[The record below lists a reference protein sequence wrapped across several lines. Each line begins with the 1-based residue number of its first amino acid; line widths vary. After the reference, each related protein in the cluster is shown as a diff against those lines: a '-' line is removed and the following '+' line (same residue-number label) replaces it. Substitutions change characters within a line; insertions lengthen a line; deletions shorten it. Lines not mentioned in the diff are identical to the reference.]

1 MFVGDHPGDELG
13 IHPIGLA
20 PQPNGLGIVAGILRI
35 EQEHQKAE
43 LVGSLSEQLVIDTGG
58 FHTDAAARRQ
68 TLEPGQHPRALIG
81 HLAHG
86 KASFRTRHHDRV
98 LGDIGADI
106 EHCGWDLH
114 DVPPLTKLNGAGVE
128 HTCVRLRSNRRS

>member
-68 TLEPGQHPRALIG
+68 TLEPGQHRRALRGPGGDQIPAPPG
-81 HLAHG
+81 SYPLDLLRHKG
-86 KASFRTRHHDRV
+86 NQRGSIEASTRSLRT
-98 LGDIGADI
+98 
-106 EHCGWDLH
+106 
-114 DVPPLTKLNGAGVE
+114 K
-128 HTCVRLRSNRRS
+128 